1 VLFRRKRKFQ
11 HSHRNY
17 IIKCPKC
24 GSTDL
29 YYESGMIA
37 GHVYHCKNCGYIG
50 SFVVEEYT
58 EENKM
63 GYIPKDK
70 DDEKQKD
77 LDEEK

>member
-1 VLFRRKRKFQ
+1 MLFRRKRKFQ

-63 GYIPKDK
+63 GYSPKDK

>member
-63 GYIPKDK
+63 GYSPKDK